1 MREESRTAK
10 LDLTQGSS
18 QIHTGTQK
26 NGFRKR
32 ILKNE
37 ILSSSE
43 KGALVS
49 NEKKV
54 PSPTG
59 AKRPKSEGVVEKRR
73 G

>member
-49 NEKKV
+49 
-54 PSPTG
+54 SD
-59 AKRPKSEGVVEKRR
+59 RR
-73 G
+73 H